1 MEVEY
6 PMSDVAFQNRKF
18 SMSHAPSRPRLAIV
32 LGDPSGIG
40 PEIAVRALSELK
52 LWERADITLVGGRRE
67 LDAAIDIA
75 ANAGAVVDPGAL
87 QHLLFV
93 EHGEDLPIIPRGE
106 PSAAAGRYALASL
119 SAAIE
124 LAQRNKVDGLC
135 FAPLNKTS
143 LHLAGMTQPDELRWF
158 AEKLGVTNPVS
169 ELNALETLWTVRVT
183 SHVPHKD
190 VAGLLT
196 QEGVADA
203 VGVLYDSL
211 RRVGFEKP
219 RIAVAGLNPHAGEN
233 GNFGSEEIDII
244 APGIALAK
252 ARGLTAEGPYPADT
266 VFVRAKNGAFDGV
279 VTMYHDQGQI
289 AIKLLGFDRGV
300 TVAGGLPISITT
312 PAHGTAYDIVGQGR
326 ANTGAM
332 RRALDVACL
341 LSNEAQHPTA
351 AN

>member
-1 MEVEY
+1 MLTHVL
-6 PMSDVAFQNRKF
+6 N
-18 SMSHAPSRPRLAIV
+18 RPRLAVAI
-32 LGDPSGIG
+32 GDPSGIG
-40 PEIAVRALSELK
+40 PEIVVRSLSELK
-52 LWERADITLVGGRRE
+52 LWERADITLVGGKRE

-75 ANAGAVVDPGAL
+75 AKAGSTVDADAL
-87 QHLLFV
+87 WRLPLV
-93 EHGEDLPIIPRGE
+93 EHGEDLPVIPQGQ
-106 PSAAAGRYALASL
+106 PSTAAGRYALASL
-119 SAAIE
+119 SAAVG
-124 LAQRNKVDGLC
+124 LAQQDKVDGLC

-158 AEKLGVTNPVS
+158 AEKLNVTAPVS

-196 QEGVADA
+196 PEGVADA
-203 VGVLYDSL
+203 IGVLYESL
-211 RRVGFEKP
+211 RRVGFETP

-244 APGIALAK
+244 APGIALAET
-252 ARGLTAEGPYPADT
+252 RGLTAEGPYPADT

-312 PAHGTAYDIVGQGR
+312 PAHGTAYDIVGSGR

-341 LSNEAQHPTA
+341 LSAKAAHATTA
-351 AN
+351 I

>member
-1 MEVEY
+1 
-6 PMSDVAFQNRKF
+6 MSANAQT
-18 SMSHAPSRPRLAIV
+18 HPRLAVVI
-32 LGDPSGIG
+32 GDPSGIG
-40 PEIAVRALSELK
+40 PEIVVRALSELK

-67 LDAAIDIA
+67 LNTAIDIA
-75 ANAGAVVDPGAL
+75 AGAGSAVEAAVL
-87 QHLLFV
+87 QHLPFV
-93 EHGEDLPIIPRGE
+93 EHTEDLPSIPQGE

-124 LAQRNKVDGLC
+124 LARQKKVDGLC

-158 AEKLGVTNPVS
+158 AEKLNVTDPVS

-196 QEGVADA
+196 PEGVAEA
-203 VGVLYDSL
+203 IGVLYDSL
-211 RRVGFEKP
+211 RRVGFERP

-266 VFVRAKNGAFDGV
+266 VFVRAKNGDFDGV

-312 PAHGTAYDIVGQGR
+312 PAHGTAYDLVGSGR

-341 LSNEAQHPTA
+341 LSKAAQHTPA